1 MMQIRSR
8 IAERSMNN
16 TTTSRTAMQL
26 AIAALLAGAGA
37 SAPAATEYGRVISST
52 PVYGEVAVPQRECR
66 DEQQAVAVPG
76 AYYSSGVG
84 ALVGAVVGA
93 AVGNGI
99 GAGAGRAAATGIGAV
114 AGAAIGNNV
123 EAAGTPPAVTT
134 TTVRRCRSVTQRENR
149 IIGYDVT
156 YEYAGRRYTTRL
168 AQDPGER
175 VALDVRVA
183 PRDAVPPPA
192 PVYDDAP
199 PAAAPPR
206 SYYYAPPPA
215 VYGAPVYYGPP
226 AVYVAPTIWFGGHW
240 GHRWH

>member
-1 MMQIRSR
+1 MHSL
-8 IAERSMNN
+8 
-16 TTTSRTAMQL
+16 TSLRLSVL
-26 AIAALLAGAGA
+26 AAAALLAG
-37 SAPAATEYGRVISST
+37 SAFAATEYGRVISST
-52 PVYGEVAVPQRECR
+52 PVYGELAVPQRECR
-66 DEQQAVAVPG
+66 DEEQAVATPG

-123 EAAGTPPAVTT
+123 EAASTPPAVTT
-134 TTVRRCRSVTQRENR
+134 TMVRRCRTVTHRENKVV
-149 IIGYDVT
+149 GYDVT

-175 VALDVRVA
+175 IALDVNVA
-183 PRDAVPPPA
+183 PRDASPPPA
-192 PVYDDAP
+192 AYDNDVERAAP
-199 PAAAPPR
+199 PPR
-206 SYYYAPPPA
+206 SYYYAAPPV

>member
-1 MMQIRSR
+1 MH
-8 IAERSMNN
+8 
-16 TTTSRTAMQL
+16 TTPPLQL
-26 AIAALLAGAGA
+26 TLRAAVAALLAASGAGA
-37 SAPAATEYGRVISST
+37 FAATEYGRVLSST

-66 DEQQAVAVPG
+66 DEQQAVAVPR
-76 AYYSSGVG
+76 AYASSGAG
-84 ALVGAVVGA
+84 ALVGAVIGA
-93 AVGNGI
+93 AVGNGV
-99 GAGAGRAAATGIGAV
+99 GAGAGRAAATGIGAI
-114 AGAAIGNNV
+114 AGAAIGDNV
-123 EAAGTPPAVTT
+123 EAASTPPAVTT
-134 TTVRRCRSVTQRENR
+134 TTVRRCRTVTQRENR

-192 PVYDDAP
+192 PAYDDAEP
-199 PAAAPPR
+199 AAPPR
-206 SYYYAPPPA
+206 TYYYAPPPA